1 MDELGDKAAARS
13 QSALMAVT
21 LRNASGCAG
30 NVGVRSQ
37 SALMAVTLRNSRQV
51 PATVQGESQSAL
63 MAATLRNSELAVTNL
78 DPTGLN
84 PRSWR

>member
-37 SALMAVTLRNSRQV
+37 SALMAVTLRNYEVS
-51 PATVQGESQSAL
+51 
-63 MAATLRNSELAVTNL
+63 LRGNQLVVSIRAHGGDTAQ
-78 DPTGLN
+78 
-84 PRSWR
+84 R